1 MKIPCIKCN
10 DEMWEYIKP
19 YLISWGYNITHV
31 FSTQFLDRPFLV
43 INDMGDFNDCANYE
57 SPSESTYNR
66 EVVTDVEEFLKR
78 AAELKGFT
86 YKREEIMNIN
96 GVKIKPGMIIIT
108 KDNVPYIAFPTH
120 MGIAFTNNITGGWTL
135 DIPCNIAFIRDL
147 ARDRNLYSGKIL
159 WEKPK
164 EVVLTL
170 DEIAKKF
177 GIPVEQIKI
186 VEE

>member
-10 DEMWEYIKP
+10 EEMWEYIRP
-19 YLISWGYNITHV
+19 YLISWGYIDHTYPNWTTYYV
-31 FSTQFLDRPFLV
+31 LV
-43 INDMGDFNDCANYE
+43 INDAGDLGICNNYNRDNRLD
-57 SPSESTYNR
+57 YNR

-96 GVKIKPGMIIIT
+96 GVEIKPGMVIIT

-120 MGIAFTNNITGGWTL
+120 MGMAFTNNITGGWTL
-135 DIPCNIAFIRDL
+135 DIPCNITFIRDL
-147 ARDRNLYSGKIL
+147 ARDGSLYSGKIL

-164 EVVLTL
+164 EVVLTM
-170 DEIAKKF
+170 DQIAKKF
-177 GIPVEQIKI
+177 GVPVEQIKI
-186 VEE
+186 KK